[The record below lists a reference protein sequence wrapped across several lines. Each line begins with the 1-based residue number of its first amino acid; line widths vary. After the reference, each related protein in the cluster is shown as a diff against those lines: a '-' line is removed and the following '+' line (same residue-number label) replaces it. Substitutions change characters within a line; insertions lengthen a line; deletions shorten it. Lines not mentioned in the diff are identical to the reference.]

1 MQMKS
6 SYPCP
11 ILSLLLYF
19 LIGSP
24 CETINR
30 NFAKISSS
38 LSCFRFVLSPFDD
51 TDLLL
56 SSSIGFVY

>member
-1 MQMKS
+1 MI
-6 SYPCP
+6 YPCP

-19 LIGSP
+19 LFGSP

-38 LSCFRFVLSPFDD
+38 LNCLRFDLSPLVGRDEV
-51 TDLLL
+51 DLLL
-56 SSSIGFVY
+56 SSSIGLVY